1 MPSEFNA
8 EVFLH
13 WSVMQLM
20 FRQLVV
26 ASQKEK
32 CYATPLNT
40 EFPRRVGSTSRPH
53 SGVDEDPESD
63 FNESTGFSDD
73 RSRSAKKHP
82 AVVFAVQNGTCLST
96 DCSA

>member
-1 MPSEFNA
+1 
-8 EVFLH
+8 
-13 WSVMQLM
+13 MQWM
-20 FRQLVV
+20 FRQLIV
-26 ASQKEK
+26 ASHKEK

-40 EFPRRVGSTSRPH
+40 EFPRRGDSTRRPQ
-53 SGVDEDPESD
+53 SGVGEGPESY
-63 FNESTGFSDD
+63 FAESTGFSDD